1 MSDDLRHIEGAVCLM
16 EMKTQSGIASIDI
29 NNVSA
34 VVLRVDDYE
43 SDYRETN
50 CGLDIHMESGTIFV
64 CTEDAHARYYSWI
77 KISEAI
83 CNRGNGR

>member
-1 MSDDLRHIEGAVCLM
+1 MSDDFRREGAVCLI

-50 CGLDIHMESGTIFV
+50 CGLDIHMKSGTIFV
-64 CTEDAHARYYSWI
+64 STEDAHARYSAWV
-77 KISEAI
+77 KIGEAI
-83 CNRGNGR
+83 SHRGNER

>member
-1 MSDDLRHIEGAVCLM
+1 MSDDFGYVGVAGLI

-29 NNVSA
+29 DNVSA

-50 CGLDIHMESGTIFV
+50 CGLDIHMKSGTIFV
-64 CTEDAHARYYSWI
+64 CTLDAHNRYSAWV
-77 KISEAI
+77 KIGEAI
-83 CNRGNGR
+83 SHRGNER